1 MGIVRAAELFKSCQ
15 ILGIDTENV
24 KVVEDPKLQDGF
36 DSIWELDAVAHVV
49 SGIVDQW
56 KIDSIIT
63 FDDRGVSGHPNHI
76 ATWFGVKHMVEDKVF
91 REKHNDF
98 RVWKLGSTNFFRKYS
113 GILDIFLSS
122 WDFGIMFFSHR
133 IWINY
138 AAMVSHYSQFVWYRR
153 LFIIFSRYDRL
164 APV

>member
-36 DSIWELDAVAHVV
+36 DSIWEPDAVAHVV
-49 SGIVDQW
+49 SDIVDQW

-76 ATWFGVKHMVEDKVF
+76 SCYEAVGGLLRRTGPVAE
-91 REKHNDF
+91 
-98 RVWKLGSTNFFRKYS
+98 
-113 GILDIFLSS
+113 GISKIGFSKALTLRTLS
-122 WDFGIMFFSHR
+122 
-133 IWINY
+133 
-138 AAMVSHYSQFVWYRR
+138 
-153 LFIIFSRYDRL
+153 
-164 APV
+164 